1 MVASLRLP
9 FKRNIF
15 SHYVLLTVFSSNS
28 HLFQLLVIF
37 ELRPQS
43 WTTYTMVAKLRPG
56 LAPSNTDQLLDAM
69 DDQEDT
75 QEIIEQKLIN
85 EEYKIWKKNTPFLY
99 DMLWA

>member
-1 MVASLRLP
+1 MDDLH
-9 FKRNIF
+9 NG
-15 SHYVLLTVFSSNS
+15 N
-28 HLFQLLVIF
+28 
-37 ELRPQS
+37 
-43 WTTYTMVAKLRPG
+43 KLETCSISG
-56 LAPSNTDQLLDAM
+56 ADMLSDAM